1 MTDFLFR
8 NVDPSDV
15 KEVLMTDSKGT
26 CSRTR
31 QSLSRDLRLSIHPRG
46 ETMNKKITAGA
57 VGLLGALVMAPAAH
71 ADESSYLAYL
81 QNAPY
86 LVKTHSTQQLID
98 EGYKV
103 CRAMSQGKTDVQA
116 LDMVDSDLGVSEA
129 AGAVVYSAATAMLG
143 C

>member
-1 MTDFLFR
+1 
-8 NVDPSDV
+8 
-15 KEVLMTDSKGT
+15 
-26 CSRTR
+26 
-31 QSLSRDLRLSIHPRG
+31 
-46 ETMNKKITAGA
+46 MNKKITAGA